1 MKDGG
6 REKVIP
12 AIVSERRYDGRL
24 RMKRITLA
32 LAVCTLFAVPGP
44 AATTIEFGPGDGGW
58 LYDGLG
64 MLSFTQNYTVK
75 DSIGPDALVG
85 AYVNIPDFAVGGIP
99 GGPYTLT
106 PVGTTFITITDS
118 TNTTT
123 YLTGTL
129 GNGNLAPV
137 GTTGVG
143 FTVFQADI
151 TDITVNNPIGSAA
164 LAAVAGMSVPQLDFE
179 LSLNGAAGGFK
190 AMLDNGYRGNDGFSG
205 AMTVMPNVPAPGAI
219 LLGGIGTVFVGWLR
233 RRRTV

>member
-1 MKDGG
+1 
-6 REKVIP
+6 
-12 AIVSERRYDGRL
+12 
-24 RMKRITLA
+24 MKRITLS
-32 LAVCTLFAVPGP
+32 LAVCALLAVPGL

-58 LYDGLG
+58 SYDGLG
-64 MLSFTQNYTVK
+64 MLNFQQTYPVTK
-75 DSIGPDALVG
+75 GLDSTTDTLVG
-85 AYVNIPDFAVGGIP
+85 AHVYIPDFTVGGIP

-118 TNTTT
+118 TNSVT

-129 GNGNLAPV
+129 GNGNLGPL
-137 GTTGVG
+137 GSTGVG
-143 FTVFQADI
+143 YTAFKADI
-151 TDITVNNPIGSAA
+151 TDITVNNSIGSAVLSA
-164 LAAVAGMSVPQLDFE
+164 IAGMSVPQLDFE
-179 LSLNGAAGGFK
+179 LSLNGAEGGFK